1 MRTSGVVLGVAG
13 VMMAGGT
20 TGCGIWNPFIP
31 DTRTPVDYAR
41 ELQAKCSDDAGE
53 GLGPGPV
60 EAVHPLLSTVQSNN
74 DSATHMLGAELHLRP
89 IAALSAEG
97 VQRKLEC
104 HEALVVLGRAAS
116 MPDDPYVLD
125 GAWLGV
131 RVRSDGDGFVVN
143 VRTDVLDEAKQVY
156 ARAQRFAARRDPP
169 GRAGDRAAGVAA
181 RDANAGAGTPGGS
194 SAP

>member
-1 MRTSGVVLGVAG
+1 MRYSGLVAGVAG
-13 VMMAGGT
+13 FVMAGPLP
-20 TGCGIWNPFIP
+20 GCGIWNPFIP
-31 DTRTPVDYAR
+31 DTRSPADYAR
-41 ELQAKCSDDAGE
+41 DLEAKCSDDTGE

-74 DSATHMLGAELHLRP
+74 DSATHLLGAELHLRP
-89 IAALSAEG
+89 MANLSAEG

-104 HEALVVLGRAAS
+104 HEALVVLGRAAA

-131 RVRSDGDGFVVN
+131 KVRSDGDGFVVN
-143 VRTDVLDEAKQVY
+143 VRTDVLDEAKQVF
-156 ARAQRFAARRDPP
+156 ARAQRFAARRDP
-169 GRAGDRAAGVAA
+169 AGRAAGVAA
-181 RDANAGAGTPGGS
+181 GDPNAVAGTPGGS